1 MLSALFLGLW
11 SCLPNTLQSL
21 QCSGSLHQLWVC
33 GWCASCPYIKNSR
46 KKTTKPELVLLQRL
60 NRRMCLESD
69 LRSEGRHAAWSRAH
83 SRALAVLVLFIQLL
97 FN

>member
-33 GWCASCPYIKNSR
+33 GLCASCPYIKNSR

-69 LRSEGRHAAWSRAH
+69 LRSEGRRAAVVQGSQWGSGCPG
-83 SRALAVLVLFIQLL
+83 AVYSVTV
-97 FN
+97 